1 MIQDCMVAV
10 TACGGDAR
18 VPPCVGADATA
29 PDAPKPTKA
38 ISVTQRVDV
47 VLSVWAPRRGL
58 RLERQGARVHQ
69 QVVVSFAW

>member
-1 MIQDCMVAV
+1 MIQDCLVAV

-18 VPPCVGADATA
+18 VPKCIGADSA
-29 PDAPKPTKA
+29 
-38 ISVTQRVDV
+38 VMQRVDV